1 MSKIVFVCL
10 SLISG
15 FLIGFL
21 AFPTL
26 EVYYQILISIGFSI
40 ASLLALIIL
49 FFIVLFFLTI
59 WEPLKKE
66 RTKQS
71 KYYRKVLLFYNYFL
85 FDLFNMKIE
94 YSGLEKLKRGE
105 KYMVISNHRSNLDS
119 LLIDTY
125 LKEFGLVFVAK
136 KSLFKIP
143 FVRRIIH
150 GCNYIYLDR
159 GDIKQECRAIK
170 KGINILN
177 DSNDPC
183 SVGVFPEG
191 TRTINKDYTL
201 GEFKPGCFNLA
212 KKTKCKIVLSCT
224 RYTDLVN
231 KGLLFKRHKVFYD
244 IIGII
249 DYEEYKDMNTIELS
263 KLCHDKIEEYL
274 KERIKWDMHFIIHY
288 QQNR

>member
-1 MSKIVFVCL
+1 MSKIVFECL

-274 KERIKWDMHFIIHY
+274 KEKIK
-288 QQNR
+288 

>member
-274 KERIKWDMHFIIHY
+274 KERIK
-288 QQNR
+288 

>member
-1 MSKIVFVCL
+1 MSKIVFACL

-21 AFPTL
+21 VFPNL

-85 FDLFNMKIE
+85 FDLFNMKIQ

-274 KERIKWDMHFIIHY
+274 KERIK
-288 QQNR
+288 

>member
-1 MSKIVFVCL
+1 MTKIVFVCL

-177 DSNDPC
+177 DLNDPC

-274 KERIKWDMHFIIHY
+274 KERIK
-288 QQNR
+288 

>member
-49 FFIVLFFLTI
+49 FFIVLFLLTI

-94 YSGLEKLKRGE
+94 YSGLEKLKRDE

-274 KERIKWDMHFIIHY
+274 KERIK
-288 QQNR
+288 

>member
-1 MSKIVFVCL
+1 MTKIVFVCL

-85 FDLFNMKIE
+85 FDLFNMKIQ

-274 KERIKWDMHFIIHY
+274 KEKIK
-288 QQNR
+288 

>member
-1 MSKIVFVCL
+1 MSKIVFACL

-21 AFPTL
+21 AFPNL

-85 FDLFNMKIE
+85 FDLFNMKIQ
-94 YSGLEKLKRGE
+94 YSGLEKLKRDE

-274 KERIKWDMHFIIHY
+274 KERIK
-288 QQNR
+288 

>member
-1 MSKIVFVCL
+1 MSKVVFCL
-10 SLISG
+10 TSLISG

-21 AFPTL
+21 AFPSY
-26 EVYYQILISIGFSI
+26 EIYYKILISIGFSV
-40 ASLLALIIL
+40 ASLIALVLL

-59 WEPLKKE
+59 WEPLNKE

-71 KYYRKVLLFYNYFL
+71 TYYRKVLLFYNYFL

-94 YSGLEKLKRGE
+94 YSGIEKLKRDG

-125 LKEFGLVFVAK
+125 LKDFGLVFVAK

-170 KGINILN
+170 KGISILN

-274 KERIKWDMHFIIHY
+274 KEKIK
-288 QQNR
+288 

>member
-1 MSKIVFVCL
+1 MTKIVFVCL

-159 GDIKQECRAIK
+159 GDIKQECKAIK

-177 DSNDPC
+177 NSNDPC

-274 KERIKWDMHFIIHY
+274 KERIK
-288 QQNR
+288 

>member
-1 MSKIVFVCL
+1 MTKIVFVCL

-263 KLCHDKIEEYL
+263 KLCHDKIEKYL
-274 KERIKWDMHFIIHY
+274 KERIK
-288 QQNR
+288 

>member
-1 MSKIVFVCL
+1 MTKIVFVCL

-274 KERIKWDMHFIIHY
+274 KERIK
-288 QQNR
+288 

>member
-143 FVRRIIH
+143 FVRKIIH
-150 GCNYIYLDR
+150 GCNYIYLNR

-274 KERIKWDMHFIIHY
+274 KERIK
-288 QQNR
+288 

>member
-244 IIGII
+244 IICII

-274 KERIKWDMHFIIHY
+274 KERIK
-288 QQNR
+288 

>member
-1 MSKIVFVCL
+1 MTKIVFVCL

-274 KERIKWDMHFIIHY
+274 KEKIK
-288 QQNR
+288 

>member
-1 MSKIVFVCL
+1 MSKIVFACL

-249 DYEEYKDMNTIELS
+249 DYEEYKDMNTVELS

-274 KERIKWDMHFIIHY
+274 KEKIK
-288 QQNR
+288 

>member
-49 FFIVLFFLTI
+49 FFVVLFFLTI

-177 DSNDPC
+177 DLNDPC

-274 KERIKWDMHFIIHY
+274 KERIK
-288 QQNR
+288 

>member
-1 MSKIVFVCL
+1 MSKIVFACL

-177 DSNDPC
+177 DLNDPC

-274 KERIKWDMHFIIHY
+274 KERIK
-288 QQNR
+288 

>member
-1 MSKIVFVCL
+1 MSKIVFACL

-125 LKEFGLVFVAK
+125 LREFGLVFVAK

-274 KERIKWDMHFIIHY
+274 KERIK
-288 QQNR
+288 

>member
-1 MSKIVFVCL
+1 MSKIVFACL

-40 ASLLALIIL
+40 VSLLALIIL

-94 YSGLEKLKRGE
+94 YSGLEKLKRDE

-274 KERIKWDMHFIIHY
+274 KERIK
-288 QQNR
+288 

>member
-85 FDLFNMKIE
+85 FDLFNMKIQ

-274 KERIKWDMHFIIHY
+274 KERI
-288 QQNR
+288 R

>member
-1 MSKIVFVCL
+1 MSKIVFACL

-85 FDLFNMKIE
+85 FDLFNMKIQ

-177 DSNDPC
+177 DLNDPC

-274 KERIKWDMHFIIHY
+274 KERIK
-288 QQNR
+288 

>member
-212 KKTKCKIVLSCT
+212 KKSKCKIVLSCT

-274 KERIKWDMHFIIHY
+274 KEKIK
-288 QQNR
+288 

>member
-1 MSKIVFVCL
+1 MSKIVFACL

-71 KYYRKVLLFYNYFL
+71 KYYRRVLLFYNYFL

-274 KERIKWDMHFIIHY
+274 KERIK
-288 QQNR
+288 

>member
-177 DSNDPC
+177 DLNDPC

-274 KERIKWDMHFIIHY
+274 KERIK
-288 QQNR
+288 

>member
-1 MSKIVFVCL
+1 MTKIVFVCL

-170 KGINILN
+170 KGINVLN

-274 KERIKWDMHFIIHY
+274 KERIK
-288 QQNR
+288 

>member
-1 MSKIVFVCL
+1 MSKIVFACL

-244 IIGII
+244 IISII

-274 KERIKWDMHFIIHY
+274 KERIK
-288 QQNR
+288 

>member
-49 FFIVLFFLTI
+49 FFIVLFLLTI

-94 YSGLEKLKRGE
+94 YSGLEKLKRDE

-274 KERIKWDMHFIIHY
+274 KERI
-288 QQNR
+288 R

>member
-1 MSKIVFVCL
+1 MSKIVFACL

-125 LKEFGLVFVAK
+125 LREFGLVFVAK

-244 IIGII
+244 IISII

-274 KERIKWDMHFIIHY
+274 KERIK
-288 QQNR
+288 

>member
-1 MSKIVFVCL
+1 MTKIVFVCL
-10 SLISG
+10 SIISG

-274 KERIKWDMHFIIHY
+274 KERIK
-288 QQNR
+288 

>member
-85 FDLFNMKIE
+85 FDLFNMKIQ

-212 KKTKCKIVLSCT
+212 IKSKSKIVLSCT

-274 KERIKWDMHFIIHY
+274 KERIK
-288 QQNR
+288 

>member
-21 AFPTL
+21 EFPTL

-125 LKEFGLVFVAK
+125 LREFGLVFVAK

-274 KERIKWDMHFIIHY
+274 KERIK
-288 QQNR
+288 

>member
-21 AFPTL
+21 AFPNL

-244 IIGII
+244 IIDVI

-274 KERIKWDMHFIIHY
+274 KERIK
-288 QQNR
+288 

>member
-1 MSKIVFVCL
+1 MTKIVFVCL

-177 DSNDPC
+177 DSSDPC

-274 KERIKWDMHFIIHY
+274 KERIK
-288 QQNR
+288 

>member
-59 WEPLKKE
+59 WEPLKRE

-274 KERIKWDMHFIIHY
+274 KERIK
-288 QQNR
+288 

>member
-1 MSKIVFVCL
+1 MSKIVFACL

-201 GEFKPGCFNLA
+201 GEFKSGCFNLA

-274 KERIKWDMHFIIHY
+274 KERIK
-288 QQNR
+288 

>member
-1 MSKIVFVCL
+1 MSKIVFVCF

-212 KKTKCKIVLSCT
+212 KKSKCKIVLSCT

-274 KERIKWDMHFIIHY
+274 KERIK
-288 QQNR
+288 